1 MAAISAALVKELR
14 ERTGAGMMDCKKA
27 LTEADGD
34 IETAVDV
41 LRKSGLAAAAK
52 KAGRVASEGL
62 IGVAA
67 EGKRGAIIEINSE
80 TDFVARNETFQAF
93 VRDCAQLALQA
104 GGDKDKLLASAYPG
118 GSNTAGE
125 QLTQMIATIGEN
137 LTLSRTA
144 IVEVEEGVVASYVH
158 SRVAPDL
165 GKIGVLIGL
174 SSAGDQAK
182 LGTLGKELAMHV
194 AAAKPLAV
202 GIEDLDPKLVARERE
217 VLSEQARASGRPE
230 EVVAKM
236 LEGRLRKFYE
246 EVCLLE
252 QISFHEAH
260 DKRPVKKVLESAAK
274 DLGSPVE
281 VAGFVA
287 FRLGE
292 AAEDAAEG

>member
-62 IGVAA
+62 IGVVA

-93 VRDCAQLALQA
+93 VRDCAELALQV
-104 GGDKDKLLASAYPG
+104 GGDMDKLLASAYPG
-118 GSNTAGE
+118 GANTAAE
-125 QLTQMIATIGEN
+125 QLTHMIATIGEN

-144 IVEVEEGVVASYVH
+144 LVEVEEGIVASYVH

-174 SSAGDQAK
+174 RSAGDQAK
-182 LGTLGKELAMHV
+182 LATLGKELAMHV

-252 QISFHEAH
+252 QVSFHEAH
-260 DKRPVKKVLESAAK
+260 EKQQVKKVLDSAAK
-274 DLGSPVE
+274 ELGSPVE

-292 AAEDAAEG
+292 AAEGAAEG